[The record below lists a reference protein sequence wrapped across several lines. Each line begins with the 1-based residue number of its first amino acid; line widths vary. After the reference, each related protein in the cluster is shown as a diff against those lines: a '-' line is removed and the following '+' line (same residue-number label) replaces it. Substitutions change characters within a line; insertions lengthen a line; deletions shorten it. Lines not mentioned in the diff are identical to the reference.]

1 MNVRCLTLPVF
12 LPSLLLLGCTVIAAK
27 PTPEEAA
34 GKMFP
39 PPDHVRQAYAVKPA
53 AKGVVV
59 VFQRLEVPPNDPG
72 EITFGYALVTHGV
85 GGWLAQ
91 GGSALTAAPRQGDK
105 ILYFGNRLP
114 TDQRTIVFG
123 HALDPTVN
131 AVDVTFAT
139 GQSVRDEVN
148 NGLFAAVA
156 DAQTPPCVIRLFD
169 RSERRIGLID
179 LTART
184 FPSPALAS
192 GLWERAREECSVSGG
207 MRR

>member
-1 MNVRCLTLPVF
+1 MNIRCLPLSV
-12 LPSLLLLGCTVIAAK
+12 LLLSLLLSGCTVIAAE

-34 GKMFP
+34 GQMFP
-39 PPDHVRQAYAVKPA
+39 PPDQVRQVYAVKPA
-53 AKGVVV
+53 LGGAVV
-59 VFQRLEVPPNDPG
+59 VFQRPEVPPNDPD
-72 EITFGYALVTHGV
+72 EITVGYALVTHGV

-91 GGSALTAAPRQGDK
+91 GGSALTAAPRESDK
-105 ILYFGNRLP
+105 ILYFGSRLP

-123 HALDPTVN
+123 HALDPAVN
-131 AVDVTFAT
+131 TVDVTFAT

-184 FPSPALAS
+184 FPFPSLPLE
-192 GLWERAREECSVSGG
+192 LRERARVECPTTGDEG
-207 MRR
+207 K